1 MLRISCSS
9 KTNPICHEDRCVYEA
24 LLTQMGRLGT
34 VADQA
39 ESYWG
44 CNTDVKGELIVRQVV
59 VIGLWVSV

>member
-1 MLRISCSS
+1 
-9 KTNPICHEDRCVYEA
+9 
-24 LLTQMGRLGT
+24 MGRLGI

>member
-1 MLRISCSS
+1 
-9 KTNPICHEDRCVYEA
+9 
-24 LLTQMGRLGT
+24 MGRTGT